1 MAVTHTWSVNDQL
14 QTRTQDGLS
23 EVIFSLVWQLNSEET
38 VGTGDDA
45 VTYSISSANQISLN
59 TDNLDPATF
68 TSFADLTEAQV
79 VGWAKETID
88 ANAAEGEE
96 TADEAKARIET
107 NRKGKVTAQVAR
119 KTAEASGM
127 PWAAE

>member
-23 EVIFSLVWQLNSEET
+23 EVVFSVVWRLNSEET
-38 VGTGDDA
+38 VDGT
-45 VTYSISSANQISLN
+45 TYSISSGNQISLN

-79 VGWAKETID
+79 VGWAKSTID
-88 ANAAEGEE
+88 ANAAEGEGVTCAEWEAGHDRNIAKQINPPTAVE
-96 TADEAKARIET
+96 TA
-107 NRKGKVTAQVAR
+107 
-119 KTAEASGM
+119 

>member
-23 EVIFSLVWQLNSEET
+23 EVVFSVVWNLSSEET
-38 VGTGDDA
+38 GDGK
-45 VTYSISSANQISLN
+45 TYSISSANQISLN

-79 VGWAKETID
+79 VGWAKSTID
-88 ANAAEGEE
+88 ANAAEGEGVTCAEWEAGHDRNIAKQINPPTAVE
-96 TADEAKARIET
+96 TA
-107 NRKGKVTAQVAR
+107 
-119 KTAEASGM
+119 

>member
-23 EVIFSLVWQLNSEET
+23 EVVFSVVWNLSSEET
-38 VGTGDDA
+38 VDGT
-45 VTYSISSANQISLN
+45 TYKISSANQISLN

-79 VGWAKETID
+79 VGWAKDTID
-88 ANAAEGEE
+88 ANAAEGEGVTCAEWEAGHDRNIAKQINPPTAVE
-96 TADEAKARIET
+96 TA
-107 NRKGKVTAQVAR
+107 
-119 KTAEASGM
+119 

>member
-23 EVIFSLVWQLNSEET
+23 EVVFSVVWRLHSEET
-38 VGTGDDA
+38 VDGT
-45 VTYSISSANQISLN
+45 TYGISSANQISLN

-79 VGWAKETID
+79 VGWAKDTID
-88 ANAAEGEE
+88 ANAAEGEGVTCAEWEAGHDRNIAKQINPPTAVE
-96 TADEAKARIET
+96 TA
-107 NRKGKVTAQVAR
+107 
-119 KTAEASGM
+119 

>member
-1 MAVTHTWSVNDQL
+1 MTVAHTWSVSDQL

-23 EVIFSLVWQLNSEET
+23 EVVFSVVWNLLSEET

-59 TDNLDPATF
+59 TDNLNPATY
-68 TSFADLTEAQV
+68 TAFADLTENQV
-79 VGWAKETID
+79 VGWAKAQID
-88 ANAAEGEE
+88 ADAAEDRGVVCAEWEAGHDRNIAKQINPPTAVE
-96 TADEAKARIET
+96 TA
-107 NRKGKVTAQVAR
+107 
-119 KTAEASGM
+119 

>member
-23 EVIFSLVWQLNSEET
+23 EVVFSVVWNLYSEEI

-79 VGWAKETID
+79 VGWAKSTID
-88 ANAAEGEE
+88 ANAAEGGGVTCAEWEAGHGRNIAKQINPPTAVE
-96 TADEAKARIET
+96 TA
-107 NRKGKVTAQVAR
+107 
-119 KTAEASGM
+119 